1 MIGFMGCGKSTI
13 GKMVAKEMNYTFI
26 DLDRE
31 IEAAENRSITDI
43 FKEDG
48 EKAFR
53 AIEAQF
59 IIDISQKEKV
69 IIACGGGTPC
79 FGNNMSIM
87 NESGYTIYLELK
99 ENELFKR
106 LNDGKEK
113 RPLIA
118 NLTVDEVRAY
128 IQRTL
133 TARMPFY
140 LQARTKLDVNEKD
153 TREITEDI
161 QRLFL

>member
-1 MIGFMGCGKSTI
+1 MRIFMIGFMGCGKSTI

-87 NESGYTIYLELK
+87 NMKG
-99 ENELFKR
+99 
-106 LNDGKEK
+106 
-113 RPLIA
+113 
-118 NLTVDEVRAY
+118 EV
-128 IQRTL
+128 
-133 TARMPFY
+133 
-140 LQARTKLDVNEKD
+140 
-153 TREITEDI
+153 
-161 QRLFL
+161 